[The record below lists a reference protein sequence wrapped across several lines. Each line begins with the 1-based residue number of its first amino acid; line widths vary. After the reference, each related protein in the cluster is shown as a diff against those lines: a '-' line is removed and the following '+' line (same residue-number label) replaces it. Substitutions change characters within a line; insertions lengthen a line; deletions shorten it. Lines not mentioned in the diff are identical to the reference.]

1 RGAPRELGAPDP
13 VGQALGAA
21 GADAGLVRL
30 GEVAVRALGGGDAA
44 VVLFL
49 GLPEPVAVF
58 LGALEQ
64 DARVV
69 EVLDLVAVAYVGIA
83 PRGLR
88 RLVIGRDR
96 RQHGR
101 VGGPLLRS
109 CGGRSGDERRGEGD
123 RRCGGR
129 DA

>member
-1 RGAPRELGAPDP
+1 AGHPARASGLVQRLALRRERRQLPVRRADQHRGAPRELGAPDP

-96 RQHGR
+96 
-101 VGGPLLRS
+101 
-109 CGGRSGDERRGEGD
+109 
-123 RRCGGR
+123 
-129 DA
+129 